1 MTGFSRNFAFV
12 VATMMFASC
21 ASANDA
27 AFVPLLD
34 VVNATSPERVV
45 LVLENTANLPAR
57 SEKDSVGTMLTQV
70 DLAAG
75 HTAMIGFNEAYIVGY
90 ALHDGDVVGKR
101 FAEGAPRA
109 PYEILSAP
117 GAFQYALTEYYR
129 NNGTILENVCYFKR
143 SVVFQ
148 LKPGVVNFIPKRL
161 QPPIYDGRPL
171 DSAARKP
178 DTTELKRIISR
189 FPIGAMDIAVPDV
202 VAIVEFVPDQLD
214 RVLSAN
220 DCSYTNDF
228 RIVARYDAPQ

>member
-1 MTGFSRNFAFV
+1 MTGFSRTFAFV

-45 LVLENTANLPAR
+45 LVLENTSNLPSR
-57 SEKDSVGTMLTQV
+57 SERDSVGAMLTQV
-70 DLAAG
+70 ELDKN
-75 HTAMIGFNEAYIVGY
+75 HTAMVGFNEAYIAGY
-90 ALHDGDVVGKR
+90 DLHDGEVAGKR
-101 FAEGAPRA
+101 FADGAPRS
-109 PYEILSAP
+109 PYQIFSAP
-117 GAFQYALTEYYR
+117 GPFQYALTEYYR

-178 DTTELKRIISR
+178 DTTELKRILSR